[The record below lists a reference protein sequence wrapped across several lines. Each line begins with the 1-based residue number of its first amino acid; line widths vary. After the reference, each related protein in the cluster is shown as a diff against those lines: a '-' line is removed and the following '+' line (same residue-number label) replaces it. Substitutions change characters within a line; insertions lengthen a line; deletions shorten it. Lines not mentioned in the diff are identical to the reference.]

1 MGAILGTEKT
11 CAYWV
16 LSRMEL
22 IRGIHNLKPEH
33 QGSVATIGNFD
44 GVHKGHQAIIRQ
56 VIEQARAR
64 NLPSVVIIF
73 EPQPLEYF
81 SGLTNNNNAQESP
94 AKVNKSPARLMR
106 FREKYLRI
114 KELGIDRVLCLSF
127 NQKFRQLSATEF
139 VEKVLLTGL
148 GIEFLVVGDDFKFGN
163 DRSGNFDY
171 LQKAGLSNGFEVVDT
186 GTITIDDER
195 VSSSRI
201 RKVLEKSEFQ
211 RAEKLLGIPYSI
223 SGKVV
228 HGKELG
234 RKIGTPTANIALH
247 RQTSPLRGVYIVSWD
262 DAKGCHYNGVANIGT
277 RPTVDGDGELL
288 EVHLFECDEDLYR
301 RYAKVTFL
309 EKIRDE
315 EKFENIDVLKERI
328 DQDKSFAKKYFEK
341 LK

>member
-1 MGAILGTEKT
+1 
-11 CAYWV
+11 
-16 LSRMEL
+16 MEL

-81 SGLTNNNNAQESP
+81 SGLTSNNMAQKSP
-94 AKVNKSPARLMR
+94 TKVNKSPARLMR

-114 KELGIDRVLCLSF
+114 KELGIDRILCLSF

-139 VEKVLLTGL
+139 VEKVLLAGL

-171 LQKAGLSNGFEVVDT
+171 LQKAGASNGFEVVDT
-186 GTITIDDER
+186 GTITIDGER

-228 HGKELG
+228 HGKTLG
-234 RKIGTPTANIALH
+234 RKIGTPTANITLH
-247 RQTSPLRGVYIVSWD
+247 RQTSPLRGVYIVTWKD
-262 DAKGCHYNGVANIGT
+262 VEGCQYNGVANIGT

-288 EVHLFECDEDLYR
+288 EVHLFECDENLYR

-315 EKFENIDVLKERI
+315 EKFENIEVLKQWI
-328 DQDKSFAKKYFEK
+328 DKDKDFARKYFEK

>member
-1 MGAILGTEKT
+1 
-11 CAYWV
+11 
-16 LSRMEL
+16 MEL

-33 QGSVATIGNFD
+33 QNSVATIGNFD

-56 VIEQARAR
+56 VIEQAKAR
-64 NLPSVVIIF
+64 NVPSVVIIF

-81 SGLTNNNNAQESP
+81 SGLANNNDAQEKSEEQLEETP
-94 AKVNKSPARLMR
+94 VKVNKSPARLMR

-127 NQKFRQLSATEF
+127 NQKFRQLSATAF

-186 GTITIDDER
+186 GTITIDEER
-195 VSSSRI
+195 VSSSKI
-201 RKVLEKSEFQ
+201 RKLLEKSEFQ
-211 RAEKLLGIPYSI
+211 KAEKLLGVPYSI

-247 RQTSPLRGVYIVSWD
+247 RQTSPLRGVYIVVWD

-288 EVHLFECDEDLYR
+288 EVHLFECDELLYG

-309 EKIRDE
+309 KKIRAE
-315 EKFENIDVLKERI
+315 EKFANIDVLKERI
-328 DQDKSFAKKYFEK
+328 NQDKEIAKKYFEK